1 MSVDDLIQVLHDFAA
16 VTDDDEEQLLA
27 HANEHQEGTDA
38 SEPGMISKEEWDSIW
53 EKIEL
58 EGLRDKVWP
67 IRLQI
72 RSAHSP

>member
-1 MSVDDLIQVLHDFAA
+1 MSVDDLIQVLHDFDA

-27 HANEHQEGTDA
+27 QANEYQEGTDA

-72 RSAHSP
+72 

>member
-1 MSVDDLIQVLHDFAA
+1 
-16 VTDDDEEQLLA
+16 
-27 HANEHQEGTDA
+27 
-38 SEPGMISKEEWDSIW
+38 MISKEEWDSIW